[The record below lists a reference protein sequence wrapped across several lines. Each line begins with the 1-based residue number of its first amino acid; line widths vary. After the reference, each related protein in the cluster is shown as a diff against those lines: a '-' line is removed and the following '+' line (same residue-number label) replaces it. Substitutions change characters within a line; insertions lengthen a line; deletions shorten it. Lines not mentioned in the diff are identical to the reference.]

1 MGEAGKPEET
11 KPEEPKP
18 EEKKEEKVDEKK
30 EETPPPPPPPPSPI
44 VLFVNLHCVG
54 CAKKIQRSILKCR
67 GVEEVE
73 VDMVKNQVTVKGIV
87 DPQVLCSR
95 IEKKT
100 LRKAKVLSP
109 LPPED
114 GDSAKS
120 EVVVA
125 TQVSGINTVEL
136 HVNMHCEACAQQL
149 KKKILKMRGVQTV
162 ETELK
167 ESKVTVTGT
176 MDGEK
181 LEAFIYRRTGKLAKI
196 IPPPP
201 PPPPPEQKEEEKKEE
216 GEKKEEEKAPEEK
229 KEEEKKE
236 EEKKEENTE
245 KKEEENGGEG
255 GGKEAEKGAEVEEE
269 PKKEGDPIIHGSMLP
284 FVFHGDHH
292 DMVKRM
298 MYWTPM
304 YVIEQPP
311 PLLPPPPQIFSDENP
326 NACCIS

>member
-30 EETPPPPPPPPSPI
+30 EETPPPPPSPPPPI

-100 LRKAKVLSP
+100 MRKAKVLSP

-114 GDSAKS
+114 GESAKS

-201 PPPPPEQKEEEKKEE
+201 PPPPPEQKEEEKKE

-245 KKEEENGGEG
+245 KKEEENGEG
-255 GGKEAEKGAEVEEE
+255 GGKEAEKGEEVEEE
-269 PKKEGDPIIHGSMLP
+269 PKKEGDPMIHGNMLP

-298 MYWTPM
+298 VYWTPM

-311 PLLPPPPQIFSDENP
+311 PLPPPPQIFSDENP